1 MKKVNIGNVPKMLV
15 PLFESGTIVFCR
27 DFPEWQRLHQKL
39 GVDVHDSDANGASH
53 TMSSENGVLHVI
65 GVFNGKLST
74 IAHECAHMAFDICSR
89 VGVDVE
95 PGRANETYCYLM
107 SRLVEFSER
116 HIKKPERP
124 GLIITFCCLEFAYPI
139 PSHDL
144 ALLLVEAFRCP

>member
-15 PLFESGTIVFCR
+15 PLFESGTIVLCR

-107 SRLVEFSER
+107 SRLVEFCER
-116 HIKKPERP
+116 HIKKPE
-124 GLIITFCCLEFAYPI
+124 
-139 PSHDL
+139 
-144 ALLLVEAFRCP
+144 

>member
-39 GVDVHDSDANGASH
+39 GVDVQDSDANGASH

-74 IAHECAHMAFDICSR
+74 IAHERGDVRKLSVGSGTCLVVEVPGENAECSLKITKPR
-89 VGVDVE
+89 QRE
-95 PGRANETYCYLM
+95 LA
-107 SRLVEFSER
+107 RLL
-116 HIKKPERP
+116 HQQI
-124 GLIITFCCLEFAYPI
+124 
-139 PSHDL
+139 
-144 ALLLVEAFRCP
+144 

>member
-1 MKKVNIGNVPKMLV
+1 CALCNVYKFFLHTNLLSFAQDTMKKVNIGNVPKMLV

-107 SRLVEFSER
+107 SRLVEFCER
-116 HIKKPERP
+116 HIKKPE
-124 GLIITFCCLEFAYPI
+124 
-139 PSHDL
+139 
-144 ALLLVEAFRCP
+144 

>member
-1 MKKVNIGNVPKMLV
+1 MATPA
-15 PLFESGTIVFCR
+15 S
-27 DFPEWQRLHQKL
+27 KL

-95 PGRANETYCYLM
+95 PEEPT
-107 SRLVEFSER
+107 RL
-116 HIKKPERP
+116 
-124 GLIITFCCLEFAYPI
+124 TAT
-139 PSHDL
+139 
-144 ALLLVEAFRCP
+144 

>member
-1 MKKVNIGNVPKMLV
+1 
-15 PLFESGTIVFCR
+15 
-27 DFPEWQRLHQKL
+27 WQRLHQKL

-107 SRLVEFSER
+107 SRLVEFCER
-116 HIKKPERP
+116 HIKKPE
-124 GLIITFCCLEFAYPI
+124 
-139 PSHDL
+139 
-144 ALLLVEAFRCP
+144 

>member
-1 MKKVNIGNVPKMLV
+1 MKKLTLETYQRCSYRSLRAVQLCFVETFQNGNACIK
-15 PLFESGTIVFCR
+15 
-27 DFPEWQRLHQKL
+27 KL

-95 PGRANETYCYLM
+95 PEEPT
-107 SRLVEFSER
+107 RL
-116 HIKKPERP
+116 
-124 GLIITFCCLEFAYPI
+124 TAT
-139 PSHDL
+139 
-144 ALLLVEAFRCP
+144 

>member
-107 SRLVEFSER
+107 SRL
-116 HIKKPERP
+116 
-124 GLIITFCCLEFAYPI
+124 C
-139 PSHDL
+139 
-144 ALLLVEAFRCP
+144 